1 MDNRRFVAN
10 MLEVSPNSLKELPDY
25 AIAKIVELHGKASGD
40 VLPAGWEVSHPLL
53 SLEKF
58 NGLPAT
64 RGPLVGTR
72 FIYDL
77 TAPIPCSMFKLL
89 TPVEIANVGG
99 RAVTV
104 ARRRKPTKFRGRV
117 CALCLPFNAR
127 CLCSPNSAN
136 KRKSVMRRSCANR
149 LRKAVNVR

>member
-10 MLEVSPNSLKELPDY
+10 LLEVSPNSLKELPDY
-25 AIAKIVELHGKASGD
+25 AIAKIVELYGKASGD

-89 TPVEIANVGG
+89 TPVEIAPVWRRISYALPLHLHDDNYFETNWSVHPTLT
-99 RAVTV
+99 RLVMAFAACPILVYPLLAAAVYDP
-104 ARRRKPTKFRGRV
+104 KEGK
-117 CALCLPFNAR
+117 
-127 CLCSPNSAN
+127 
-136 KRKSVMRRSCANR
+136 
-149 LRKAVNVR
+149 